1 MFGKKTP
8 PRLSVTPN
16 ASNCSRCSTAGTTSL
31 TEDHLRDTIDRQS
44 KDLVAHRKAVAAIR
58 DALATRML
66 AAADDGD
73 MTPPEALILG
83 QIVGILKG
91 LE

>member
-1 MFGKKTP
+1 
-8 PRLSVTPN
+8 VTPSD
-16 ASNCSRCSTAGTTSL
+16 SNCSKCCSGGSTSL
-31 TEDHLRDTIDRQS
+31 TEDHLRDTLDRQS
-44 KDLVAHRKAVAAIR
+44 RELVAHRRAVKAIR
-58 DALATRML
+58 EALSTRML
-66 AAADDGD
+66 AAADDDD